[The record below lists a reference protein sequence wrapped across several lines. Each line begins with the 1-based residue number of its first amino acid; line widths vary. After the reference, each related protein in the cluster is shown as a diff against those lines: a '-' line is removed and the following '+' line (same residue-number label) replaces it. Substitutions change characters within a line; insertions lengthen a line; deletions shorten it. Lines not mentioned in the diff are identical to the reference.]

1 MFLTGIDHLILCMG
15 AGNFLI
21 DYFYRWEI
29 VDFLRAAVISIPCCY
44 LYISVLYRVYF
55 LVKPFMYSCV
65 VSCVCHLCALDSP
78 EPSSLAFST
87 VIVSSVLKACISCC

>member
-1 MFLTGIDHLILCMG
+1 MG
-15 AGNFLI
+15 AGKFLI
-21 DYFYRWEI
+21 DHFYRWEI